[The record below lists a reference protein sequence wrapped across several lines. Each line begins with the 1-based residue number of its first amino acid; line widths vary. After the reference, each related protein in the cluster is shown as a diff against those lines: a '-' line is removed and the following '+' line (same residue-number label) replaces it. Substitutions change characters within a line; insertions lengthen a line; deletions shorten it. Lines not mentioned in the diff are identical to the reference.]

1 MYSLD
6 CVGMAT
12 RPSPASTQADPAAVR
27 SFLIGTAIGF
37 VVVGGF
43 CAAAIVLAGGELAGA
58 LAVGLMCGVI
68 GGPGF
73 GGMMGFVLHQ
83 DRVSRERSTSGD
95 TERASRHSAG

>member
-1 MYSLD
+1 
-6 CVGMAT
+6 MAT
-12 RPSPASTQADPAAVR
+12 TSSPRPTQADPAAVR

-43 CAAAIVLAGGELAGA
+43 CVTAIVLAGGSLSGA

-83 DRVSRERSTSGD
+83 DRVSRERSASD
-95 TERASRHSAG
+95 DAERASRRSAG

>member
-1 MYSLD
+1 
-6 CVGMAT
+6 MAT
-12 RPSPASTQADPAAVR
+12 RPSPVSTQADPAAVR

-43 CAAAIVLAGGELAGA
+43 CAAAIVFAGGSLSGA

-83 DRVSRERSTSGD
+83 DRTSRQQARDSAATS
-95 TERASRHSAG
+95 ASAPLD

>member
-1 MYSLD
+1 
-6 CVGMAT
+6 MAT
-12 RPSPASTQADPAAVR
+12 KPAPTPTDADPAAVR

-37 VVVGGF
+37 LVVGGF
-43 CAAAIVLAGGELAGA
+43 CVVAIALAGGSLSGA

-83 DRVSRERSTSGD
+83 DRVERKQSQSSKTR
-95 TERASRHSAG
+95 RAARQAG

>member
-1 MYSLD
+1 
-6 CVGMAT
+6 MADVSSSSV
-12 RPSPASTQADPAAVR
+12 PSADPAAVR

-43 CAAAIVLAGGELAGA
+43 CVAAIVLAGGGVAGA
-58 LAVGLMCGVI
+58 LTVGLMCGAI

-83 DRVSRERSTSGD
+83 DRVSRDQPQGATPSQRPRS
-95 TERASRHSAG
+95 SAG

>member
-1 MYSLD
+1 
-6 CVGMAT
+6 V
-12 RPSPASTQADPAAVR
+12 STQADPAAVR

-43 CAAAIVLAGGELAGA
+43 CVAAIAFAGGSVAGA

-83 DRVSRERSTSGD
+83 DRMSREQSRDSGAKPTSP
-95 TERASRHSAG
+95 RHV